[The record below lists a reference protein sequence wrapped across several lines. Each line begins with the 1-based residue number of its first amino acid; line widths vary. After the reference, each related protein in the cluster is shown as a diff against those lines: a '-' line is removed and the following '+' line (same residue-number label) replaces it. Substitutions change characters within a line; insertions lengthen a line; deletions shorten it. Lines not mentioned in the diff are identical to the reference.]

1 MSFIIDPPLLFLSG
15 ILIFFAGK
23 RLEWDRHAKIVVGIA
38 IALIFILFSSLLYA
52 DILRCVFPFFTGM
65 KGSEFMFHT
74 NLTGISKAEVPV
86 IVVVVLF
93 LLYPFWIFFGY
104 ASVLL
109 LSKRRR
115 VTKKV
120 CSYSDVKSRHK
131 TANSVYRVAR
141 DPDVKKC
148 VRSALDSLGGIQEFV
163 KKGDRVVIKVNICGG
178 VPEIKGTFTSTEVVG
193 ELVDLIR
200 SVGAEPSIVDSD
212 MIWTKFWQA
221 ASDSG
226 WVDWAKKKG
235 VRLLN
240 LADTELV
247 WFDFGNE
254 SAVGV
259 EKISK
264 EFIDA
269 DVIISVPV
277 MKTHLLTGVT
287 LGMKNMYGTFPD
299 IDKAKFHRKTIEN
312 VICEINLA
320 FTPDLTIIDGSI
332 GGEAIGPLSCT
343 PLNFQTIVASN
354 DVVTADAIAC
364 QLMGYNPM
372 DINHLKIA
380 NERGLG
386 DASKRYNLDDLP
398 YKHDNCKDGN
408 WNRPEPKVKDFY
420 EWCIE
425 LLLRLPEWQTL
436 FNIGADFFLYDLA
449 RLPGFRYLTPAFLQI
464 LHDVVY
470 LNISD
475 FKDTDQDKARRK
487 TNISIMVLLGLAS
500 IAGFYADGY
509 IWRSTLLFDLN
520 YLLAFG
526 LGVIAAARM
535 KTLHLVALLASSAL
549 VSAVAEHI
557 NISAGLL
564 RYTGST
570 DVSLFVVSGW
580 MLMMVVIVYFSDL
593 LTKWLSLLGIFKKLQ
608 GWNNL
613 PVLLTSA
620 IFAAFML
627 WEGYLAISN
636 REVLALYAFMAALGL
651 LYSTKHS
658 IEWNASLMVVS
669 IAIGGYMELVGS
681 LAEFWQY
688 HFMEPLAVVFVLSWA
703 LNSWAIHC
711 ITYLMGI
718 DLGAY
723 EDRYLIKSVKLNDSP
738 CAQEFTSHC
747 LRLR

>member
-15 ILIFFAGK
+15 ILIFFVGK
-23 RLEWDRHAKIVVGIA
+23 KLDWNRHAKIVVGMV

-52 DILRCVFPFFTGM
+52 DIIRCVFPFFAGM
-65 KGSEFMFHT
+65 KGSEFMLHT
-74 NLTGISKAEVPV
+74 NLTGISKADVPV

-109 LSKRRR
+109 VSKRRH
-115 VTKKV
+115 VSKKV
-120 CSYSDVKSRHK
+120 CSFSDVKSRHMIE
-131 TANSVYRVAR
+131 NSVYRVAR

-148 VRSALDSLGGIQEFV
+148 VRSAIDSVGGIKEFV
-163 KKGDRVVIKVNICGG
+163 KNGDKVIIKVNICGG
-178 VPEIKGTFTSTEVVG
+178 VPEIRGTFTSTEVVG
-193 ELVDLIR
+193 ELVALIR
-200 SVGAEPSIVDSD
+200 SVGAEPLIVDSD

-226 WVDWAKKKG
+226 WADWARNKG

-254 SAVGV
+254 SAVCV
-259 EKISK
+259 EMISK
-264 EFIDA
+264 ELIDA
-269 DVIISVPV
+269 EVIISVPV

-299 IDKAKFHRKTIEN
+299 IDKAKFHREMIEN
-312 VICEINLA
+312 VIYEINLA
-320 FTPDLTIIDGSI
+320 FTPNLTIIDGSI

-364 QLMGYNPM
+364 QLMGYDPM
-372 DINHLKIA
+372 DITHLKIA
-380 NERGLG
+380 HEHRLG
-386 DASKRYNLDDLP
+386 DASKKYNLDDLP
-398 YKHDNCKDGN
+398 YRHANGKDGN
-408 WNRPEPKVKDFY
+408 WKRPDPKVKDFY

-425 LLLRLPEWQTL
+425 LLLKLPGWQTL

-449 RLPGFRYLTPAFLQI
+449 RLPGFCYLTPAFLQI
-464 LHDVVY
+464 MNDVVY
-470 LNISD
+470 LNISG
-475 FKDTDQDKARRK
+475 FKDTDQDKARRRI
-487 TNISIMVLLGLAS
+487 NISIMVLVALAS
-500 IAGFYADGY
+500 VAGFYADGY
-509 IWRSTLLFDLN
+509 IWRSNLLFDLSF
-520 YLLAFG
+520 LLAFA
-526 LGVIAAARM
+526 LGMIAAARM
-535 KTLHLVALLASSAL
+535 KTFHLVALLSSSAL

-557 NISAGLL
+557 NTSSGLL
-564 RYTGST
+564 RYTGSP

-580 MLMMVVIVYFSDL
+580 MLMMVVIIYLSDF

-608 GWNNL
+608 RWNNL
-613 PVLLTSA
+613 PVFLALA
-620 IFAAFML
+620 IFAAFMV
-627 WEGYLAISN
+627 WEGYLAIAN

-669 IAIGGYMELVGS
+669 IAIGGYMELLGS
-681 LAEFWQY
+681 LAGFWQY
-688 HFMEPLAVVFVLSWA
+688 HFMEPLAMVFVLSWA
-703 LNSWAIHC
+703 LNTWTIHC
-711 ITYLMGI
+711 IIYLIGI

-723 EDRYLIKSVKLNDSP
+723 KDRYLLRSV
-738 CAQEFTSHC
+738 SH
-747 LRLR
+747 

>member
-23 RLEWDRHAKIVVGIA
+23 KLEWDRHAKIVVGMA

-52 DILRCVFPFFTGM
+52 DIIRCVFPFFTGM
-65 KGSEFMFHT
+65 KGSEFMLHT
-74 NLTGISKAEVPV
+74 NLTGISKAEVPM

-93 LLYPFWIFFGY
+93 LLYPFWIFLGY

-109 LSKRRR
+109 LSKHRP
-115 VTKKV
+115 VSKTI

-131 TANSVYRVAR
+131 AASSIYRVAR

-163 KKGDRVVIKVNICGG
+163 KKGDKVVIKINICGG
-178 VPEIKGTFTSTEVVG
+178 VPEIKGTFTSTEVVS

-247 WFDFGNE
+247 RFDFGNG

-264 EFIDA
+264 ELIDA
-269 DVIISVPV
+269 NVIISVPV

-299 IDKAKFHRKTIEN
+299 IDKAKFHRKTIED
-312 VICEINLA
+312 VIYEINLA
-320 FTPDLTIIDGSI
+320 FTPNLTIIDGSI

-364 QLMGYNPM
+364 QLMGYDPM
-372 DINHLKIA
+372 DITHLKIA

-386 DASKRYNLDDLP
+386 DASKKYNLDDLP
-398 YKHDNCKDGN
+398 YRHANGKDGN

-425 LLLRLPEWQTL
+425 LLLRLPGWQTL
-436 FNIGADFFLYDLA
+436 FNVGADFFLYDLA
-449 RLPGFRYLTPAFLQI
+449 RLPGFRYFTPAFLQI

-475 FKDTDQDKARRK
+475 FKDTDQDKARRR
-487 TNISIMVLLGLAS
+487 TNIFIMVLLGLAS

-509 IWRSTLLFDLN
+509 IWRSTLLFDLS
-520 YLLAFG
+520 YLLAFA
-526 LGVIAAARM
+526 LGVVSAARM

-549 VSAVAEHI
+549 VSTVAEHI
-557 NISAGLL
+557 NTSSGLL

-580 MLMMVVIVYFSDL
+580 MLMMVVIIYFSDF
-593 LTKWLSLLGIFKKLQ
+593 LTKWISILGIFKKLH
-608 GWNNL
+608 GWNIL
-613 PVLLTSA
+613 PVLLTLA
-620 IFAAFML
+620 IFTAFMV
-627 WEGYLAISN
+627 WEGYLAIAN
-636 REVLALYAFMAALGL
+636 REVIALYAIMAFLGL
-651 LYSTKHS
+651 LYSMKHS

-669 IAIGGYMELVGS
+669 IAIGGYMELIGS
-681 LAEFWQY
+681 LAGFWQY
-688 HFMEPLAVVFVLSWA
+688 HFMETLAVVFVLSWA
-703 LNSWAIHC
+703 LNTWTIHC
-711 ITYLMGI
+711 LIYLIGF

-723 EDRYLIKSVKLNDSP
+723 EERYLIKSVKGSNRSRGFHS
-738 CAQEFTSHC
+738 CVH
-747 LRLR
+747 LR